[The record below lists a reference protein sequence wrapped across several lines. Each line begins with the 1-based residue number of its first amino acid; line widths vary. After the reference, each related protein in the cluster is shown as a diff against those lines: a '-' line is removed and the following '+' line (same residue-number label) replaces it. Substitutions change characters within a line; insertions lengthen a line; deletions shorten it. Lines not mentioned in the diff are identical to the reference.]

1 VLIQR
6 GQKERVVAHFAQV
19 RIVELLQ
26 VCVVHALDVDVGVR
40 REGWFVPGLRDVGP
54 RDAASLADELGVR
67 GASTRR
73 MAFPESR
80 RAWSRLRSNVIRA
93 RSAARSSALRLRT
106 MNGNS
111 RERMHASKASATLSG
126 DLDDR
131 VSRSRRA

>member
-1 VLIQR
+1 
-6 GQKERVVAHFAQV
+6 VVAHFAQV

-26 VCVVHALDVDVGVR
+26 VCVVDALDVDVRVR
-40 REGWFVPGLRDVGP
+40 REGRLVPGLRDVGP

-67 GASTRR
+67 GADARCFNAR

-93 RSAARSSALRLRT
+93 RSGARSSALRLRT

-111 RERMHASKASATLSG
+111 R
-126 DLDDR
+126 
-131 VSRSRRA
+131 